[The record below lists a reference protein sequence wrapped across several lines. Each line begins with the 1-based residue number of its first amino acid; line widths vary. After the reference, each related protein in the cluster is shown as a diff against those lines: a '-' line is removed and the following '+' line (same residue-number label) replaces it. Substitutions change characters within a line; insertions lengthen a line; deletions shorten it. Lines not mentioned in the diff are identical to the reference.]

1 MSATD
6 YAKVFAADTAA
17 NEIDPIRFVVVA
29 NFAAL
34 LSSDAL
40 HEWGSYIRRE
50 RL

>member
-6 YAKVFAADTAA
+6 YAQVSAADTAA
-17 NEIDPIRFVVVA
+17 NEIHALSFVVVA